1 MHLLIIIYY
10 HCYTHNTFRNLSDD
24 FSSHLTFMMGSSL
37 VAQSVKSLTTMW
49 ETQVQSLG
57 REIPWGRKWQPTP
70 AFLPGEFHEQR
81 SLGGYSLWGHKES
94 DTTEWLALSLFTF
107 MIVELS
113 SVVLTSW
120 QMQWWFGCLMWN
132 WICSD
137 PCAAADV
144 ECSLTP
150 EQGHQHQGLFR
161 LKWKGHWV
169 DITGVLLIFHR

>member
-70 AFLPGEFHEQR
+70 ALLPGEFHEQR

-94 DTTEWLALSLFTF
+94 DTTEHMKLKQRGGGRGPRAQPGQVSGPSSPFPEAPALSLHPGLF
-107 MIVELS
+107 MEAEGRWRRE
-113 SVVLTSW
+113 T
-120 QMQWWFGCLMWN
+120 
-132 WICSD
+132 SD
-137 PCAAADV
+137 PPP
-144 ECSLTP
+144 TP
-150 EQGHQHQGLFR
+150 E
-161 LKWKGHWV
+161 
-169 DITGVLLIFHR
+169 